1 MAKPLVNWGEVKKHQ
16 SLKDRWIVI
25 DKKVYDVSSWQNKHP
40 GGRKV
45 IGHYAGQDA
54 TGAFIAFHKNRQ
66 YAEKFLSAYHVADL
80 DQKCPEDEDINSR
93 IKEYHEDL
101 EGIRSVLL
109 RQGLFEGSK
118 LFFGTMMLQV
128 FTLELLAYLNLAYF
142 GTSWWRIVLSIV
154 LYSISQA
161 QASWLQHDL
170 GHLSVFKSTRTNH
183 IFHEII
189 LGLTKGASCHWWNHM
204 HSQHHAK
211 PNVITPFKLF
221 RTSFVTEMTVT
232 LDNLFRL
239 IYAFEN
245 YNP

>member
-109 RQGLFEGSK
+109 RQ
-118 LFFGTMMLQV
+118 
-128 FTLELLAYLNLAYF
+128 
-142 GTSWWRIVLSIV
+142 
-154 LYSISQA
+154 A

-211 PNVITPFKLF
+211 PNVIDKDPDVRLEPVFVIGDNMPRRAASSDSKWTWHFPYEHQHKYFFLSK
-221 RTSFVTEMTVT
+221 SFILLYQYVIFVVSVRH
-232 LDNLFRL
+232 RL
-239 IYAFEN
+239 ILVGCHYKPGSTE
-245 YNP
+245 